1 MMENKEIAKSFN
13 LLGKLMDLHGE
24 NPFKVRSYYT
34 AYNILRKHERP
45 LSEMSGDEI
54 GSIHGLGKAIVGK
67 IEELTTKGQMD
78 TLDRFK
84 EMTPPGVVEML
95 HVRGFGPKKVSS
107 VWNQLGIE
115 TIGELLQAT
124 KENRLVALKGFGLKT
139 QEDLKKKLEY
149 FSVSK
154 GFVHYAT
161 AENEVEEIQQI
172 IEDQF
177 PQDAAIVGG
186 AAQQEQVIEGI
197 QILVLEE
204 REDDLRKAL
213 ESGAREDVT
222 VFNYGGIPIHID
234 AISGEEFAIEQF
246 TRNSGEDFVEYF
258 QDAYDIDLHEFV
270 DVLSEET
277 IFEEADAEFIP
288 PPQRKLIDDRPDN
301 RSFES
306 LIKVEDIKGIIHSHS
321 TYSDGLHSLK
331 DMALYAKEQG
341 FEYLLITDHSQ
352 SAFYADGLKVDRVQE
367 QWKEIDQLN
376 QEIPDFHIF
385 KGIESDILND
395 GSLDYEDDILKG
407 FDVVIA
413 SVHSNLKM
421 DKEKATNRL
430 LTAIKNPHTRI
441 LGHPTGR
448 LLLSREGY
456 PIDHAAIIDACAEN
470 NVIIE
475 LNAHPNRLDIDY
487 HWISYCRDKGVLIS
501 INPDAHSKEGMHLVR
516 HGVRVARK
524 AWLTPEENLSSY
536 SLEQLK
542 SWIKEGK

>member
-1 MMENKEIAKSFN
+1 MENKEIAKSFN

-45 LSEMSGDEI
+45 LVDMTPEEI

-67 IEELTTKGQMD
+67 IQELTTKGQMD
-78 TLDRFK
+78 TLDGFK
-84 EMTPPGVVEML
+84 EMTPPGIIDML
-95 HVRGFGPKKVSS
+95 GVRGFGPKKVSL
-107 VWNQLGIE
+107 VWNQLEIE
-115 TIGELLQAT
+115 TVGELLQAC

-139 QEDLKKKLEY
+139 QEDLKNKLEY
-149 FSVSK
+149 FTASK

-161 AENEVEEIQQI
+161 AENEIEEINQI
-172 IEDQF
+172 IQENF

-197 QILVLEE
+197 EILVLEE
-204 REDDLRKAL
+204 REEDLKEVL
-213 ESGAREDVT
+213 SKGAKEEMET
-222 VFNYGGIPIHID
+222 LNFGGIPIDII

-246 TRNSGEDFVEYF
+246 IKNSTEEYVEYF
-258 QDAYDIDLHEFV
+258 QNEHDIDLQEFV
-270 DVLSEET
+270 DVLNEET
-277 IFEEADAEFIP
+277 IFQELDVEFLS
-288 PPQRKLIDDRPDN
+288 PPQRELFEERPADIAESDLIT
-301 RSFES
+301 
-306 LIKVEDIKGIIHSHS
+306 VEDIKGIIHAHS

-352 SAFYADGLKVDRVQE
+352 SAFYADGLKPDRVKE
-367 QWKEIDQLN
+367 QWAEIEKLN
-376 QEIPDFHIF
+376 QEITDFHIF
-385 KGIESDILND
+385 KGMESDILSD
-395 GSLDYEDDILKG
+395 GSLDYDDEMLAG

-421 DKEKATNRL
+421 DETKATNRL
-430 LTAIKNPHTRI
+430 LKAVENPFTRI

-456 PIDHAAIIDACAEN
+456 PIDHAKIIDACAEHD
-470 NVIIE
+470 VIIE
-475 LNAHPNRLDIDY
+475 LNAHPNRLDLDY
-487 HWISYCRDKGVLIS
+487 RWIAYCRDKGVKIS
-501 INPDAHSKEGMHLVR
+501 INPDAHSKEGMHVIR

-524 AWLTPEENLSSY
+524 AWVTKEENLSSY
-536 SLEQLK
+536 SLVEFK
-542 SWIKEGK
+542 DWIDKK